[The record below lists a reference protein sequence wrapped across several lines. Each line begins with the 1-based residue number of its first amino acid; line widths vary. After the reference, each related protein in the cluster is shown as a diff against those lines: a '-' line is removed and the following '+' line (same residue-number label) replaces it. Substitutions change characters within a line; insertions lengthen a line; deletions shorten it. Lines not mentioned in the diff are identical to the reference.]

1 MIVRAF
7 GNYASAAD
15 ELEASLLRDGVRAAA
30 PVIVPT
36 LALGISFGVLAEPV
50 MGDVAPVVM
59 SVIVFGGSAQF
70 AALSVLAAGGGAGPA
85 IVSGLLMNA
94 RFLPMG
100 FAVGASLPGGRVA
113 RGMQGQALVDASFV
127 LANRGGG
134 RFDRNVLFGATLAQG
149 GAWIVGT
156 VVGVVGGSAIA
167 DPERFGLDAIFPAFY
182 LALLAEELRSRY
194 AVAAAA
200 LGAGIALALLPIA
213 PSGVP
218 VVAASAAALLGLR
231 RP

>member
-1 MIVRAF
+1 MSIGGF
-7 GNYASAAD
+7 GNYNESGAGHEPSR
-15 ELEASLLRDGVRAAA
+15 LRDGLRAAA

-36 LALGISFGVLAEPV
+36 FALGISFGVLAEPV
-50 MGDVAPVVM
+50 MGQLAPVVM
-59 SVIVFGGSAQF
+59 SIVVFAGSAQF

-100 FAVGASLPGGRVA
+100 FAVGASLPGGALA
-113 RGMQGQALVDASFV
+113 RGAQGQAVVDASFV

-134 RFDRNVLFGATLAQG
+134 RFDRNLLFGATVAQG
-149 GAWIVGT
+149 AAWIVGT
-156 VVGVVGGSAIA
+156 VVGVVGGGAIA
-167 DPERFGLDAIFPAFY
+167 EPERFGLDAIFPAFY
-182 LALLAEELRSRY
+182 LALLAEEVGSRY

-200 LGAGIALALLPIA
+200 LGAVIAIALIPLTPPGI
-213 PSGVP
+213 P
-218 VVAASAAALLGLR
+218 VIAASVAALLGLR

>member
-1 MIVRAF
+1 
-7 GNYASAAD
+7 
-15 ELEASLLRDGVRAAA
+15 
-30 PVIVPT
+30 
-36 LALGISFGVLAEPV
+36 
-50 MGDVAPVVM
+50 
-59 SVIVFGGSAQF
+59 
-70 AALSVLAAGGGAGPA
+70 
-85 IVSGLLMNA
+85 MNA

>member
-7 GNYASAAD
+7 GNYTSAAD

-213 PSGVP
+213 PPGVP